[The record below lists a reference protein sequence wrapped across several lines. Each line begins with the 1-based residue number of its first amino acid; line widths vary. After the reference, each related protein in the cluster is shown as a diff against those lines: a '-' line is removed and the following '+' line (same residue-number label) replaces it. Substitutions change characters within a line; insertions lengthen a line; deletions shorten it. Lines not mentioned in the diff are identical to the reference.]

1 MKSLTIKQKHSDIN
15 LPRDKDDTPYFIPS
29 LKRVYV
35 G

>member
-1 MKSLTIKQKHSDIN
+1 MKSHTIKQKNSDIN
-15 LPRDKDDTPYFIPS
+15 LPKDDTPYFIPS